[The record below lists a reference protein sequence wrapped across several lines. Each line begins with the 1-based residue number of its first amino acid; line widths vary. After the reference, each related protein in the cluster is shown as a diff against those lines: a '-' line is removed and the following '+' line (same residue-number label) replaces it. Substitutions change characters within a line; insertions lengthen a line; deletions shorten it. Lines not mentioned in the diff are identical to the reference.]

1 MEKAIETGQSFG
13 LVKFLNLELPTWQAD
28 VRFRGRSRLIACAVL
43 ETDAGLILVDP
54 GPTSTLR
61 TLERAL
67 TPLGGLQAV
76 SDVVLTHI
84 HLDHA
89 GCVGQVAAN
98 LPEVTVHVH
107 PIGARHLIN
116 PERLIRSATRIYKE
130 RMEPL
135 WGAMLPV
142 PSSQVCAVAD
152 GTRLQIGGRALRARY
167 TPGHASHH
175 IVWFEDAAGVVFA
188 GDAAGMR
195 IEGADHIIPVA
206 PPPDIDLVAWEETL
220 SKLEKENPKR
230 LFLTHFGLIRDV
242 EEHLHRMRERLN
254 VWSDAVRHSLDDD
267 YESDAAR
274 AAAFHKS
281 EMTLMKASVGIA
293 DQEPYGYMG
302 QPRESW
308 FGLARYWRK
317 QLI

>member
-1 MEKAIETGQSFG
+1 MTEKRQSFG

-54 GPTSTLR
+54 GPTSTLK

-67 TPLGGLQAV
+67 TPLGGLRAV
-76 SDVVLTHI
+76 NDVVLTHI

-89 GCVGQVAAN
+89 GCVGQLVAN
-98 LPEVTVHVH
+98 LPEVMVHVH

-116 PERLIRSATRIYKE
+116 PERLIRSATRIYEE
-130 RMEPL
+130 RMGQL
-135 WGAMLPV
+135 WGAILPV
-142 PSSQVCAVAD
+142 PASQVCAIAD
-152 GTRLQIGGRALRARY
+152 GTRLQFGGRTLRACY

-175 IVWFEDAAGVVFA
+175 IVWFDDTAGVVFA

-195 IEGADHIIPVA
+195 IGGADHIIPVA

-220 SKLEKENPKR
+220 SKLETESPKR
-230 LFLTHFGLIRDV
+230 LFLTHFGLVKDV
-242 EEHLHRMRERLN
+242 KAHLHRMRERLRA
-254 VWSDAVRHSLDDD
+254 WSDAVRQSLDDD

-274 AAAFHKS
+274 AADFHES
-281 EMTLMKASVGIA
+281 EMTYMNASVDIA
-293 DQEPYGYMG
+293 DREPYGYMG

-308 FGLARYWRK
+308 YGLARYWRK
-317 QLI
+317 KLT

>member
-1 MEKAIETGQSFG
+1 MGNVFEKRQRFG

-43 ETDAGLILVDP
+43 ETDAGLILIDP
-54 GPTSTLR
+54 GPTSTLNA
-61 TLERAL
+61 LERAL

-76 SDVVLTHI
+76 NDVVLTHI

-89 GCVGQVAAN
+89 GCVGQLAAN

-130 RMEPL
+130 RMGPL
-135 WGAMLPV
+135 WGAILPV
-142 PSSQVCAVAD
+142 PDGQVCAIAD
-152 GTRLQIGGRALRARY
+152 GTHLQIGGRTLRACY

-175 IVWFEDAAGVVFA
+175 IVWIEDAAEVVFA

-220 SKLEKENPKR
+220 SKLESENPKR
-230 LFLTHFGLIRDV
+230 LFLTHFGLVKDV
-242 EEHLHRMRERLN
+242 KEHLYRMRERLN
-254 VWSDAVRHSLDDD
+254 AWSDAVRHSLDEG

-281 EMTLMKASVGIA
+281 EMTHMNASVDIG

-308 FGLARYWRK
+308 YGLARYWRK
-317 QLI
+317 KLI

>member
-1 MEKAIETGQSFG
+1 MTEKRQSFG

-54 GPTSTLR
+54 GPTSTLE

-67 TPLGGLQAV
+67 TPLGGLRAV
-76 SDVVLTHI
+76 NDVVLTHI

-89 GCVGQVAAN
+89 GCVGQLVAN
-98 LPEVTVHVH
+98 LPEVMVHVH

-116 PERLIRSATRIYKE
+116 PERLIRSATRIYEE
-130 RMEPL
+130 RMGQL
-135 WGAMLPV
+135 WGAILPV
-142 PSSQVCAVAD
+142 PASRVCAVAD
-152 GTRLQIGGRALRARY
+152 GTRLRVGGRTLRACY

-175 IVWFEDAAGVVFA
+175 IVWFDDAAGVVFA

-206 PPPDIDLVAWEETL
+206 PPPDIDLIAWEETL
-220 SKLEKENPKR
+220 SKLETESPKR
-230 LFLTHFGLIRDV
+230 LFLTHFGLVKDV
-242 EEHLHRMRERLN
+242 KAHLHRMRERLRA
-254 VWSDAVRHSLDDD
+254 WSDAVRQSLDDD

-274 AAAFHKS
+274 AADFHES
-281 EMTLMKASVGIA
+281 EMTHMNASVDIA

-308 FGLARYWRK
+308 YGLARYWRK
-317 QLI
+317 KLI

>member
-1 MEKAIETGQSFG
+1 MIETGQSFG
-13 LVKFLNLELPTWQAD
+13 LVKSLNLELPTWQAD

-43 ETDAGLILVDP
+43 ETETGLILIDP
-54 GPTSTLR
+54 GPTSTLK
-61 TLERAL
+61 TLESAL
-67 TPLGGLQAV
+67 TPLGGLRAV

-89 GCVGQVAAN
+89 GCVGQLAAN
-98 LPEVTVHVH
+98 LPEVAIHVH

-116 PERLIRSATRIYKE
+116 PERLIGSATRIYKE
-130 RMEPL
+130 RMETL
-135 WGAMLPV
+135 WGTILPV
-142 PSSQVCAVAD
+142 PTSQVCAIAD
-152 GTRLQIGGRALRARY
+152 GTLLEIGRRALRACY

-175 IVWFEDAAGVVFA
+175 IAWFDDAAQVVFA

-220 SKLEKENPKR
+220 SMLETENPKQ

-242 EEHLHRMRERLN
+242 KEHLRRMRERLRA
-254 VWSDAVRHSLDDD
+254 WSDAVRHSLDADH
-267 YESDAAR
+267 ESDVAR
-274 AAAFHKS
+274 AAVFHES

-308 FGLARYWRK
+308 YGLARYWRK
-317 QLI
+317 QLM

>member
-1 MEKAIETGQSFG
+1 MIEKRQSFG

-43 ETDAGLILVDP
+43 ETDAGLILIDP
-54 GPTSTLR
+54 GPTSTLK
-61 TLERAL
+61 TLESAL
-67 TPLGGLQAV
+67 TPLGGLRAV
-76 SDVVLTHI
+76 NDVVLTHI

-89 GCVGQVAAN
+89 GCVGQLAAN
-98 LPEVTVHVH
+98 LPKVTIHVH

-130 RMEPL
+130 RMGPL
-135 WGAMLPV
+135 WGAILPV
-142 PSSQVCAVAD
+142 PANQVCAIAD
-152 GTRLQIGGRALRARY
+152 DTRLQIGGRVLRACY

-175 IVWFEDAAGVVFA
+175 IVWFDDAAGVVFA
-188 GDAAGMR
+188 GDSAGMR

-206 PPPDIDLVAWEETL
+206 PPPDIDLVAWEATL
-220 SKLEKENPKR
+220 LKLEAENPKR
-230 LFLTHFGLIRDV
+230 LFLTHFGMIRDV
-242 EEHLHRMRERLN
+242 KEHLHRMRERLRA
-254 VWSDAVRHSLDDD
+254 WSDAVRRSLDND

-274 AAAFHKS
+274 AAVFHKS
-281 EMTLMKASVGIA
+281 EMTLMNASVDIA

-308 FGLARYWRK
+308 YGLARYWRK
-317 QLI
+317 NLV

>member
-1 MEKAIETGQSFG
+1 MIETRQSFG
-13 LVKFLNLELPTWQAD
+13 LVKFLNLELPTWQTD

-43 ETDAGLILVDP
+43 ETDAGLILLDP
-54 GPTSTLR
+54 GPTSTLK
-61 TLERAL
+61 TLEHAL

-89 GCVGQVAAN
+89 GCVGQLAAN

-116 PERLIRSATRIYKE
+116 PDRLIRSATRIYEE
-130 RMEPL
+130 RMGQL
-135 WGAMLPV
+135 WGAILPV
-142 PSSQVCAVAD
+142 PASQVCAIAD
-152 GTRLQIGGRALRARY
+152 GTRLQIGGRTLRACY

-175 IVWFEDAAGVVFA
+175 IAWFDDAAGVVFA

-206 PPPDIDLVAWEETL
+206 PPPDIDLIAWEETL
-220 SKLEKENPKR
+220 SRLERENPKR
-230 LFLTHFGLIRDV
+230 LFLTHFGLIEDV
-242 EEHLHRMRERLN
+242 KEHLHRMRERLRA
-254 VWSDAVRHSLDDD
+254 WSDAVRQSLDDD

-274 AAAFHKS
+274 AADFHKS
-281 EMTLMKASVGIA
+281 EMTHMGASVDIA

-308 FGLARYWRK
+308 YGLARYWRK
-317 QLI
+317 KLT

>member
-1 MEKAIETGQSFG
+1 MIEKRYSFG
-13 LVKFLNLELPTWQAD
+13 LVKFLNLELPTWQVD
-28 VRFRGRSRLIACAVL
+28 VRFRERSRLIACAVL
-43 ETDAGLILVDP
+43 ETDAGLILIDP
-54 GPTSTLR
+54 GPTSTLK
-61 TLERAL
+61 TLESAL
-67 TPLGGLQAV
+67 TPLGGLRAV
-76 SDVVLTHI
+76 NDVVLTHI

-89 GCVGQVAAN
+89 GCVGQLAAN
-98 LPEVTVHVH
+98 LHKVTIHVH

-130 RMEPL
+130 RMGPL
-135 WGAMLPV
+135 WGAILPV
-142 PSSQVCAVAD
+142 PANQVCAIAD
-152 GTRLQIGGRALRARY
+152 DTRLQIGGRTLRACY

-175 IVWFEDAAGVVFA
+175 IVWFDDAAGVVFV

-220 SKLEKENPKR
+220 LKLEAENPKR
-230 LFLTHFGLIRDV
+230 LFLTHFGLIKDV
-242 EEHLHRMRERLN
+242 IGHLHRTRERLN
-254 VWSDAVRHSLDDD
+254 AWSDSVRNSLDVDC
-267 YESDAAR
+267 ESDAAR

-281 EMTLMKASVGIA
+281 EMTHMKASVDVV

-308 FGLARYWRK
+308 YGLARYWRK
-317 QLI
+317 KLT

>member
-1 MEKAIETGQSFG
+1 MIEKRQSFG
-13 LVKFLNLELPTWQAD
+13 LVKSLNLELPTWQVD
-28 VRFRGRSRLIACAVL
+28 VRFRERSRLIACAVL
-43 ETDAGLILVDP
+43 ETDAGLILIDP
-54 GPTSTLR
+54 GPTSTLK
-61 TLERAL
+61 TLESAL
-67 TPLGGLQAV
+67 TPLGGLRAV
-76 SDVVLTHI
+76 NDVVLTHI

-89 GCVGQVAAN
+89 GCVGQLAAN
-98 LPEVTVHVH
+98 LPKVTIHVH

-130 RMEPL
+130 RMGPL
-135 WGAMLPV
+135 WGAILPV
-142 PSSQVCAVAD
+142 PADQVCAIAD
-152 GTRLQIGGRALRARY
+152 DTRLQIGGRTLRACY

-175 IVWFEDAAGVVFA
+175 IVWIDDAAGVVFA

-220 SKLEKENPKR
+220 LKLETENPKR
-230 LFLTHFGLIRDV
+230 LFLTHFGLIKDV
-242 EEHLHRMRERLN
+242 NEHLHRTRKRLN
-254 VWSDAVRHSLDDD
+254 AWSDSVRNSLDAD

-281 EMTLMKASVGIA
+281 EMTHMKASVDVV

-308 FGLARYWRK
+308 YGLARYWRK
-317 QLI
+317 KLT

>member
-1 MEKAIETGQSFG
+1 MIETRQSFG
-13 LVKFLNLELPTWQAD
+13 LVKFLNLETPTWQAD

-54 GPTSTLR
+54 GPTSSLE
-61 TLERAL
+61 TLEHVL

-76 SDVVLTHI
+76 NDVVLTHI

-89 GCVGQVAAN
+89 GCVGQLAAN

-116 PERLIRSATRIYKE
+116 PERLIRSATRIYEE
-130 RMEPL
+130 RMEQL
-135 WGAMLPV
+135 WGAILPV
-142 PSSQVCAVAD
+142 SASQVCAITD
-152 GTRLQIGGRALRARY
+152 GARLQIGGRTLRACY

-175 IVWFEDAAGVVFA
+175 IAWIDDAAGVVFA

-206 PPPDIDLVAWEETL
+206 PPPDIDLIAWEETL
-220 SKLEKENPKR
+220 SKLERENPKR
-230 LFLTHFGLIRDV
+230 LFLTHFGLIEDV
-242 EEHLHRMRERLN
+242 KGHLHRMRERLRA
-254 VWSDAVRHSLDDD
+254 WSDAVRQSLDDD

-274 AAAFHKS
+274 AADFHKS
-281 EMTLMKASVGIA
+281 EMTHMNASVDIA

-317 QLI
+317 KLV

>member
-1 MEKAIETGQSFG
+1 MTEKRQSFG

-54 GPTSTLR
+54 GPTSTLK

-67 TPLGGLQAV
+67 IPLGGLRAV
-76 SDVVLTHI
+76 NDVVLTHI

-89 GCVGQVAAN
+89 GCVGQLVAN
-98 LPEVTVHVH
+98 LPEVMVHAH

-116 PERLIRSATRIYKE
+116 PERLIRSATRIYEE
-130 RMEPL
+130 RMGQL
-135 WGAMLPV
+135 WGAILPV
-142 PSSQVCAVAD
+142 PASQVCAVAD
-152 GTRLQIGGRALRARY
+152 GTHLQVGGRTLRACY

-175 IVWFEDAAGVVFA
+175 IVWFDDAAGVVFA

-195 IEGADHIIPVA
+195 IEGVDHIIPVA
-206 PPPDIDLVAWEETL
+206 PPPDIDLIAWEETL
-220 SKLEKENPKR
+220 SKLEAESPKR
-230 LFLTHFGLIRDV
+230 LFLTHFGLIKDV
-242 EEHLHRMRERLN
+242 EAHLHRMRERLCA
-254 VWSDAVRHSLDDD
+254 WSDAVRQSLDDD

-274 AAAFHKS
+274 AADFHES
-281 EMTLMKASVGIA
+281 EMTYMNASVDIA
-293 DQEPYGYMG
+293 YQEPYGYMG

-308 FGLARYWRK
+308 YGLARYWRK
-317 QLI
+317 NLT

>member
-1 MEKAIETGQSFG
+1 MIEKRQSFG

-43 ETDAGLILVDP
+43 EADAGLILVDP
-54 GPTSTLR
+54 GPTSTLK
-61 TLERAL
+61 TLERVL
-67 TPLGGLQAV
+67 TPLGGLEAV
-76 SDVVLTHI
+76 NDVVLTHI

-89 GCVGQVAAN
+89 GCVGQLVAN
-98 LPEVTVHVH
+98 LPDVTVHVH

-130 RMEPL
+130 RMGPL
-135 WGAMLPV
+135 WGAILPV
-142 PSSQVCAVAD
+142 PASQVCAIAD
-152 GTRLQIGGRALRARY
+152 GTRLQIGGRALRACY

-175 IVWFEDAAGVVFA
+175 IVWFDDAAGVVFA

-206 PPPDIDLVAWEETL
+206 PPPDIDLVAWEATL
-220 SKLEKENPKR
+220 SKLEAENPKR
-230 LFLTHFGLIRDV
+230 LFLTHFGMIRDV
-242 EEHLHRMRERLN
+242 KEHLHRMRERLRA
-254 VWSDAVRHSLDDD
+254 WSDAVRRSLDDD

-274 AAAFHKS
+274 AAVFHKS
-281 EMTLMKASVGIA
+281 EMTLMNASVDFA

-308 FGLARYWRK
+308 YGLARYWRK
-317 QLI
+317 NLV

>member
-1 MEKAIETGQSFG
+1 MIEKRYSFG
-13 LVKFLNLELPTWQAD
+13 LVKFLNLELPTWQVD

-43 ETDAGLILVDP
+43 ETEAGLILVDP
-54 GPTSTLR
+54 GPTSTLK
-61 TLERAL
+61 TLESAL
-67 TPLGGLQAV
+67 TPLGGLRAV
-76 SDVVLTHI
+76 NDVVLTHI

-89 GCVGQVAAN
+89 GCVGQLAAN
-98 LPEVTVHVH
+98 LPEITIHVH

-130 RMEPL
+130 RMGPL
-135 WGAMLPV
+135 WGAILPV
-142 PSSQVCAVAD
+142 PANQVCAIAD
-152 GTRLQIGGRALRARY
+152 NTRLQMGGRTLRACY

-175 IVWFEDAAGVVFA
+175 IVWFDDAAGVVFA

-220 SKLEKENPKR
+220 LKLETENPRR
-230 LFLTHFGLIRDV
+230 LFLTHFGLIKDV
-242 EEHLHRMRERLN
+242 TEHLHRTRERLN
-254 VWSDAVRHSLDDD
+254 AWSDSVRNSLDTD

-281 EMTLMKASVGIA
+281 EMTHMKASVDVV

-308 FGLARYWRK
+308 YGLARYWRK
-317 QLI
+317 KLT

>member
-1 MEKAIETGQSFG
+1 MIETRQSFG
-13 LVKFLNLELPTWQAD
+13 LVKFLNLETPTWQAD

-54 GPTSTLR
+54 GPTSSLE
-61 TLERAL
+61 TLEHAL

-76 SDVVLTHI
+76 NDVVLTHI

-89 GCVGQVAAN
+89 GCVGQLAAN

-116 PERLIRSATRIYKE
+116 PERLIRSATRIYEE
-130 RMEPL
+130 RMEQL
-135 WGAMLPV
+135 WGAILPV
-142 PSSQVCAVAD
+142 SASQVCVITD
-152 GTRLQIGGRALRARY
+152 GARLQIGGRTLRACY

-175 IVWFEDAAGVVFA
+175 IAWIDDAAGVVFA

-206 PPPDIDLVAWEETL
+206 PPPDIDLIAWEETL
-220 SKLEKENPKR
+220 SKLERENPKR
-230 LFLTHFGLIRDV
+230 LFLTHFGLIEDV
-242 EEHLHRMRERLN
+242 KGHLHRMRERLRA
-254 VWSDAVRHSLDDD
+254 WSDAVRQSLDDD

-274 AAAFHKS
+274 AADFHKS
-281 EMTLMKASVGIA
+281 EMTHMSASVDIA
-293 DQEPYGYMG
+293 DQEPYGFMG

-308 FGLARYWRK
+308 YGLARYWRK
-317 QLI
+317 KLV